1 MTKKTKTLL
10 IILVSVLLITGIGV
24 VVLATTDLGKGT
36 IFQKEAAP
44 ETTDEVENS
53 EEETSTVKYD
63 MSTNDYLIELIKNNK
78 TISLEESGE
87 DEDTYAYYNNVVAY
101 VDENGKFYNKYG
113 FGITFSDRVIP
124 FYMVPEDLET
134 QEAREATF
142 QRLLSLIPEGFDLDN
157 ETPEQAVLR
166 AMDINYSAYN
176 VEKIVEGC
184 PYGYYI
190 FNPYNLNEDLTVSE
204 PEYRKIYDSV
214 HDDEHPGVSP
224 VVTGHVMSKPRI
236 YYDNGDYEDYYD
248 YSQASGWTLE
258 VFNEA
263 CNKIEQDEY
272 ASTWEIIRTDTYFKA
287 TDKWGCYC
295 ELDYLGGYQRTY
307 YAYYVDDDAIEAF
320 YKDPN
325 QLTPE
330 EYVKLIGRP
339 ISYID

>member
-24 VVLATTDLGKGT
+24 VVLATTELGKGT
-36 IFQKEAAP
+36 IFQKEVVP
-44 ETTDEVENS
+44 ETTDEVENP
-53 EEETSTVKYD
+53 EDETSTVKYD

-87 DEDTYAYYNNVVAY
+87 DEDTYAYYQSVVAY

-204 PEYRKIYDSV
+204 PEYRKIYYSV
-214 HDDEHPGVSP
+214 HSKEHPIAATFIPGQP
-224 VVTGHVMSKPRI
+224 THTKTN
-236 YYDNGDYEDYYD
+236 YDNGDIEDYYD
-248 YSQASGWTLE
+248 YSQVSSWTLDA
-258 VFNEA
+258 FNDT
-263 CNKIEQDEY
+263 CNRVEQSEY
-272 ASTWEIIRTDTYFKA
+272 ASTWEITRTNTYFKA

-295 ELDYLGGYQRTY
+295 EIDYLGKCVRNY
-307 YAYYVDDDAIEAF
+307 YAYYIDDDAIEAF
-320 YKDPN
+320 YNDPN
-325 QLTPE
+325 QLTLE